1 MPQPLRLRRVAYSYD
16 SGRVPLEAL
25 AEVSLEVPAAEFVA
39 LVGPSGCGKTTL
51 LRLVAGLAQP
61 TSGEIDMPDSSDKVG
76 FVFQQGALLPWRTV
90 RQNVLLPLEL
100 QHWPEDRAAVRVEA
114 MIAAV
119 GLAGFGDALPRELSG
134 GMRQRVALA
143 RALADDPPLLLLDE
157 PFASLDALSRERMNE
172 ELQRIWLATRKTVLL
187 VTHSIEEAV
196 FLSDRVVVLSHR
208 PGRIRDVVCV
218 PFARPRLTEVRYSA
232 EFAAIAARVRA
243 VIEEAEL
250 QNGDPL
256 RQC

>member
-1 MPQPLRLRRVAYSYD
+1 MSQPLRLRRVAYSYE
-16 SGRVPLEAL
+16 SARVPLEAL
-25 AEVSLEVPAAEFVA
+25 AEVSLEVAPTEFVS

-51 LRLVAGLAQP
+51 LRLVAGLAKP
-61 TSGEIDMPDSSDKVG
+61 TSGEIDMPDPSAKVG

-90 RQNVLLPLEL
+90 RQNVMLPLEL
-100 QHWPEDRAAVRVEA
+100 QRWPARRAAARVAE
-114 MIAAV
+114 MIETV
-119 GLAGFGDALPRELSG
+119 GLVGFEQAYPRELSG

-172 ELQRIWLATRKTVLL
+172 ELQRLWLATRKTVVL

-208 PGRIRDVVCV
+208 PGRIRDVVRV

-232 EFAAIAARVRA
+232 EFAAIAARVRN
-243 VIEEAEL
+243 VIEVAET
-250 QNGDPL
+250 QNGDAS
-256 RQC
+256 RRC